1 MADADEDLFADL
13 YDGEDAELEA
23 AQPAPTPLPVKSE
36 AEITAP
42 PTEAPLQDVSMP
54 VPKHEDFDD
63 DVKPFD
69 PSAEDMDG
77 VVKQEYTGNYGNS
90 YDAPSESRQ
99 QVRLK
104 DDG

>member
-1 MADADEDLFADL
+1 MYR
-13 YDGEDAELEA
+13 YDGEDAEPEA
-23 AQPAPTPLPVKSE
+23 AQPAPAPIQTDVGSAAPSADISNHE
-36 AEITAP
+36 TA
-42 PTEAPLQDVSMP
+42 LQQQQQ
-54 VPKHEDFDD
+54 HDFED

-77 VVKQEYTGNYGNS
+77 VVKQEYNPNFGGG
-90 YDAPSESRQ
+90 YDPPESRQ